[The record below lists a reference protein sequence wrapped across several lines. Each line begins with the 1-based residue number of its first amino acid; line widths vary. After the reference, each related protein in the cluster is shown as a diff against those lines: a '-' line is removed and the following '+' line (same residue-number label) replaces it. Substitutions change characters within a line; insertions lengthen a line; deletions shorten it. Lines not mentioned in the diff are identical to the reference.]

1 MAALGEAI
9 ERRMNGKGWNQGQ
22 LKTYSELSKG
32 TVSLLLRGKTENPT
46 IKTLAA
52 IAKALGASV
61 DEILT
66 EAGLLPPA
74 ENPGRLSLQERQLIQ
89 AIRSIPTQNIRWTT
103 LELVIGFATVARD
116 ADAAR
121 QEEQKQ

>member
-9 ERRMNGKGWNQGQ
+9 ERRMNEKGWNQGQ
-22 LKTYSELSKG
+22 LKTYSDLSKG

-61 DEILT
+61 DEILI

-74 ENPGRLSLQERQLIQ
+74 ENPGRLSLQERQLIHV
-89 AIRSIPTQNIRWTT
+89 IRSIPTQNIRSKT
-103 LELVIGFATVARD
+103 LELAIGFATVARD

-121 QEEQKQ
+121 QEGQE

>member
-9 ERRMNGKGWNQGQ
+9 ERRMNEKGWNQGQ
-22 LKTYSELSKG
+22 LKTYSDLSKG

-52 IAKALGASV
+52 IAKALGGSV
-61 DEILT
+61 DEILIET
-66 EAGLLPPA
+66 GLLPPVQ
-74 ENPGRLSLQERQLIQ
+74 NPGHLLLQERRLIEV
-89 AIRSIPTQNIRWTT
+89 IRSIPTENIRSKT
-103 LELVIGFATVARD
+103 LELAIGFAIVARD

-121 QEEQKQ
+121 QARQE